1 MALRIL
7 VADDNQKLR
16 DTLRAILE
24 SRPGWLVVGEA
35 VNGRE
40 AVQKAGMIRPDVLV
54 IDYYMPELDGISAI
68 PEIHRVAPEAE
79 IVLLTVHDAR
89 FTVGRAVDAGARAYV
104 VKSQIVKDLMPAVEA
119 ASEHRMFLSFLD
131 AGPSPTTPHEPPIK
145 TSGGNVLI

>member
-104 VKSQIVKDLMPAVEA
+104 VKSQIVKDLMPAVEGA
-119 ASEHRMFLSFLD
+119 KRR
-131 AGPSPTTPHEPPIK
+131 
-145 TSGGNVLI
+145 